1 MKNSDSRQAYTFHV
15 TSLKHH
21 RPKYIHPRIV
31 YDDRPLYISC
41 NSHHTL
47 TLTFYS
53 HAYYWDVQTAVIF
66 LSVSIVA
73 PNIFHPRIVYDDH
86 ALVQQPSHFD
96 LDFYSHAYYR
106 DVHTAVI
113 FLSVSSSPQISSTL
127 KSYMMTMPCT
137 FLATSLSPQIYST
150 LKSYMMTAPLWS
162 ALLLLSLCLLISL
175 S

>member
-1 MKNSDSRQAYTFHV
+1 MQQPSHLDLDFLLSCVLSGCPYCRHF
-15 TSLKHH
+15 S
-21 RPKYIHPRIV
+21 
-31 YDDRPLYISC
+31 IS
-41 NSHHTL
+41 
-47 TLTFYS
+47 
-53 HAYYWDVQTAVIF
+53 I
-66 LSVSIVA
+66 IVA